1 MRHTTFST
9 VLIAGIAAYAM
20 AGTCRAAVSSVT
32 LDWSQLKTQV
42 SGVSGGPAPTLTLN
56 GFSTHTSANASSA
69 GDGSESLEHSVGN
82 WTDLRDLTAHTSNAE
97 GKATASFATVSLSDS
112 ATPGAIGCCGS
123 SSNSLV
129 NRQANFTLS
138 GPGTLL
144 FSVPYSFSVSGT
156 PFDFSDSSDVR
167 IEGRATFQGFD
178 STGNAFAD
186 GSKSIFADSNN
197 PGAASGLLVF
207 GVVAGQAGSG
217 SVSFDVF
224 ASANNFSGGF
234 VPEPSAMFGLLA
246 GLGAVV
252 VIGKRRIERRA

>member
-129 NRQANFTLS
+129 NRQASFTLS

-144 FSVPYSFSVSGT
+144 FSVPYSLSVSGT
-156 PFDFSDSSDVR
+156 PFDFSDSSDIR
-167 IEGRATFQGFD
+167 IEGSANFQGFD
-178 STGNAFAD
+178 STGTSFAD

-197 PGAASGLLVF
+197 PRSASGLLLF
-207 GVVAGQAGSG
+207 GILAGQAGSG

-224 ASANNFSGGF
+224 ASANTFSGGF

-246 GLGAVV
+246 GLAALV
-252 VIGKRRIERRA
+252 VIGKRRIEHRA